1 MKPRYISKQAL
12 LQALLASSARIS
24 LASERPDIR
33 KPPICRKKT
42 TPNVHRKIERPD
54 IRKGLICRDKRRR
67 NYNDLHL
74 MGQLSNP
81 CPDLQNLL
89 VEGYD
94 SRSCAEHNAS
104 YSRASRSSR
113 VSAVGAHL
121 QSE

>member
-81 CPDLQNLL
+81 SLE
-89 VEGYD
+89 V
-94 SRSCAEHNAS
+94 RSLGEATEDDE
-104 YSRASRSSR
+104 RKRR
-113 VSAVGAHL
+113 
-121 QSE
+121 